1 MSRLSVLHEALA
13 ACPWM
18 PGCTCE
24 DCARQ
29 EQAGRLL
36 DRLDTLLALLEEMS
50 QDVDPPDWY
59 SKRDLRTVLRV
70 LDADEPLDAGEGKG

>member
-1 MSRLSVLHEALA
+1 MSRLDALHEALA
-13 ACPWM
+13 AVPWI

-24 DCARQ
+24 DCTRQ

-50 QDVDPPDWY
+50 QDAGMSLWY
-59 SKRDLRTVLRV
+59 STRDLRALLRV
-70 LDADEPLDAGEGKG
+70 LDAEDAAAGEEHS